1 MKIISQ
7 FKIKD
12 INRINEMTKQ
22 GDVVVANNVK
32 YIRTLT
38 GYVSELGTEYTL
50 FRFWDDSITV
60 IKKDVGDFLEDLLIE
75 GEKRCKYY

>member
-7 FKIKD
+7 FKVKD
-12 INRINEMTKQ
+12 INKINTMTRQ
-22 GDVVVANNVK
+22 GDVVVMNSVK

-38 GYVSELGTEYTL
+38 GYVSELGTELNL
-50 FRFWDDSITV
+50 FKFWDDSIVV
-60 IKKDVGDFLEDLLIE
+60 IKKDKGDFLENLLSE

>member
-12 INRINEMTKQ
+12 ANIINTMTKP
-22 GDVVVANNVK
+22 GDVVVKDNVK
-32 YIRTLT
+32 YIRTIT
-38 GYVSELGTEYTL
+38 GYVSELGTEHTL

-60 IKKDVGDFLEDLLIE
+60 IKKDKGESLEDLLIE

>member
-12 INRINEMTKQ
+12 INRINTMTRP
-22 GDVVVANNVK
+22 GDVVVANSVK

-38 GYVSELGTEYTL
+38 GYVSELGTEHTL
-50 FRFWDDSITV
+50 FKLWDDSIMV
-60 IKKDVGDFLEDLLIE
+60 IKKDKSDLLEDLLIE